1 MPRISIV
8 AAAAAAAAAA
18 AVAGAIGLTLGGAA
32 AAEQPGARLAE
43 RYLNVHQCVYVGSG
57 GHYTNVLPNTAN
69 AAFNT
74 GTNVSDTPDGAL
86 SCGPGGGGWRP
97 APANS
102 AVKAF
107 DLSAGRYLNVHQ
119 CVYFSAG
126 QHYTAVLPNT
136 PNANFN
142 TGTNVSDTA
151 DTRLSCAPGGG
162 GWRLL
167 PANSAVAS
175 FDLADSRYLNLHQCV
190 WTSSG
195 QYYMGLLPNTPN
207 ANFNTGTN
215 ASRTADASLNCRPGG
230 GGWALDRNDSAHLGL
245 GG

>member
-1 MPRISIV
+1 MRRFSV
-8 AAAAAAAAAA
+8 AVT
-18 AVAGAIGLTLGGAA
+18 AVAGAIGLTLGSTAV
-32 AAEQPGARLAE
+32 AEQPGARLAE
-43 RYLNVHQCVYVGSG
+43 RYLNLHQCVFVGSG
-57 GHYTNVLPNTAN
+57 GHYTNVLPNTAS

-74 GTNVSDTPDGAL
+74 GTNVSNTPDSVL

-107 DLSAGRYLNVHQ
+107 DLTAGRYLNVHQ
-119 CVYFSAG
+119 CVYFSPG

-136 PNANFN
+136 PNVNFN
-142 TGTNVSDTA
+142 TGTNVSNTA
-151 DTRLSCAPGGG
+151 DTKLNCGPGGG

-167 PANSAVAS
+167 LANSAVES
-175 FDLADSRYLNLHQCV
+175 FDLADNRYLNLHQCV

-207 ANFNTGTN
+207 ANFNSGTN
-215 ASRTADASLNCRPGG
+215 VSRTADTALNCRPGG
-230 GGWALDRNDSAHLGL
+230 GGWTLDPINSAYRPLGS
-245 GG
+245 